1 MFYLF
6 LKNVKNN
13 CIDVRKMLIL
23 QRQFNINIMNN
34 KMRILLFLFA
44 MISSVLF
51 AQEKTVK
58 GVVTD
63 QKGMPLPGVSVV
75 LKNSNPP
82 KGVATDF
89 DGNYEINVKNGSVL
103 IFSSVGF
110 TTQEKT
116 AQGSGSSIKLNVTLK
131 EEAQQLGEVV
141 VTALGIK
148 REEKAL
154 PYAAQQVKTEELTKV
169 KDANFINA
177 LNGKVAGV
185 TINRS
190 SSGIGGASRVVMRG
204 SKSIEKSNNALY
216 VVDGVPMLSLT
227 SKQGEGRF
235 QSAGSTE
242 SIADINPDDIESM
255 TVLTGA

>member
-75 LKNSNPP
+75 LKN
-82 KGVATDF
+82 
-89 DGNYEINVKNGSVL
+89 
-103 IFSSVGF
+103 
-110 TTQEKT
+110 
-116 AQGSGSSIKLNVTLK
+116 
-131 EEAQQLGEVV
+131 
-141 VTALGIK
+141 
-148 REEKAL
+148 
-154 PYAAQQVKTEELTKV
+154 
-169 KDANFINA
+169 
-177 LNGKVAGV
+177 
-185 TINRS
+185 
-190 SSGIGGASRVVMRG
+190 
-204 SKSIEKSNNALY
+204 
-216 VVDGVPMLSLT
+216 
-227 SKQGEGRF
+227 
-235 QSAGSTE
+235 
-242 SIADINPDDIESM
+242 
-255 TVLTGA
+255 